1 MKAPLPHTEAARV
14 AALHEYRILDT
25 LPEPAY
31 DDLTRLA
38 SEICRTPIALG
49 TLIDS
54 DRQWFKSRVG
64 LDVAETPRDIA
75 FCAHALFDTELLVVR
90 DTTQDERFA
99 DNPFVTAAPRIRF
112 YAGAPLVSHDGQV
125 LGTLCV
131 LDSEPRELTPEQMD
145 ALRALARQVMAQLEL
160 RRKVPDLQ
168 TAVAERERA
177 EAQLRV
183 RAEQGAHY
191 QTVLLDLARSPVTDL
206 ESALRMTGAS
216 AYLTKPLDVDHFLA
230 TVEGFLAGARK

>member
-1 MKAPLPHTEAARV
+1 
-14 AALHEYRILDT
+14 LDWT
-25 LPEPAY
+25 L
-31 DDLTRLA
+31 LKR
-38 SEICRTPIALG
+38 
-49 TLIDS
+49 
-54 DRQWFKSRVG
+54 
-64 LDVAETPRDIA
+64 PRDIA

-160 RRKVPDLQ
+160 RRKVADLQ

-206 ESALRMTGAS
+206 ESVLRRITRADAEALG
-216 AYLTKPLDVDHFLA
+216 
-230 TVEGFLAGARK
+230 VERVST

>member
-38 SEICRTPIALG
+38 SEICRTPIALV

-160 RRKVPDLQ
+160 RRKVADLQ

-177 EAQLRV
+177 AQDHPSR
-183 RAEQGAHY
+183 R
-191 QTVLLDLARSPVTDL
+191 RSPG
-206 ESALRMTGAS
+206 S
-216 AYLTKPLDVDHFLA
+216 
-230 TVEGFLAGARK
+230 